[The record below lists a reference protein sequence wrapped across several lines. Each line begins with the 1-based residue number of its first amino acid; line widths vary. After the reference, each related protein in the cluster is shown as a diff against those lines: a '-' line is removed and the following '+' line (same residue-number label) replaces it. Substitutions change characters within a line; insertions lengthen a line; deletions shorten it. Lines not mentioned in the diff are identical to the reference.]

1 MMRKNNENIE
11 YFSQKFP
18 NIKFKNE
25 INTDITYEI
34 EKILTHKSFIQ
45 FNSKKVKE
53 FSLKIKDYI
62 EKNYRKKSLKD
73 LLEIF
78 LNKFSIGQLK
88 YEIHEQKEMLVFE
101 NLNSK
106 GTPLKEFDLIRNH
119 LISYFKDNLDPKIKL
134 KKFNKNI

>member
-1 MMRKNNENIE
+1 
-11 YFSQKFP
+11 
-18 NIKFKNE
+18 
-25 INTDITYEI
+25 
-34 EKILTHKSFIQ
+34 
-45 FNSKKVKE
+45 
-53 FSLKIKDYI
+53 
-62 EKNYRKKSLKD
+62 
-73 LLEIF
+73 LLETF

-119 LISYFKDNLDPKIKL
+119 LISYFKDDLDPKIKL